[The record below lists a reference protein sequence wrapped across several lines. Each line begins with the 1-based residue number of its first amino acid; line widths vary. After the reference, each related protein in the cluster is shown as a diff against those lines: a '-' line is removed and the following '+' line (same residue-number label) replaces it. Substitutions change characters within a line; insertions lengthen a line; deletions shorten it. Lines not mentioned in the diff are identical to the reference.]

1 MIPSNKVYSS
11 DLGSISMIPP
21 SYVSD
26 YSYEIYCLEG
36 DLFDDIERFKTRHEA
51 KERIDSL
58 LRLNTPGS
66 EILDFK

>member
-1 MIPSNKVYSS
+1 MI
-11 DLGSISMIPP
+11 
-21 SYVSD
+21 SD

>member
-1 MIPSNKVYSS
+1 MFTIPKNKVYTT

-58 LRLNTPGS
+58 LKNS
-66 EILDFK
+66 Y

>member
-1 MIPSNKVYSS
+1 MFAIPKNKVYTT

-36 DLFDDIERFKTRHEA
+36 DLFDDIERFKTLEA
-51 KERIDSL
+51 AEERVNNL
-58 LRLNTPGS
+58 LNLN
-66 EILDFK
+66 

>member
-1 MIPSNKVYSS
+1 MFTIPKNKVYTN

-36 DLFDDIERFKTRHEA
+36 DLFDDIERFETLEA
-51 KERIDSL
+51 AEERVNNL
-58 LRLNTPGS
+58 LNLPS
-66 EILDFK
+66 

>member
-1 MIPSNKVYSS
+1 MFAIPSNKVYRS
-11 DLGSISMIPP
+11 DLGAISMIPP

-36 DLFDDIERFKTRHEA
+36 DLFDDIEFKTRHEA

-58 LRLNTPGS
+58 LKNS
-66 EILDFK
+66 Y

>member
-1 MIPSNKVYSS
+1 MFTLPKNKVYTN

-51 KERIDSL
+51 KERINNL
-58 LRLNTPGS
+58 LKLN
-66 EILDFK
+66 